1 MFKLSHDYIHLTCQ
15 QSNAQNSPSQASPV
29 RELRTSRCSRWIWKM
44 QRNQRSNCQH
54 PLDHRKAR
62 EFQKNIFCF
71 TDYTKAFDCVDHNK
85 LENSSKD
92 GNTRPP
98 DLPPE
103 KPVCRSRRNRSGH
116 GTMDWFKIG
125 KGVHQGCIMSPCLF
139 NLYAEYIIRSAGCT
153 MEDGMEIP

>member
-1 MFKLSHDYIHLTCQ
+1 
-15 QSNAQNSPSQASPV
+15 
-29 RELRTSRCSRWIWKM
+29 M

>member
-15 QSNAQNSPSQASPV
+15 QSNAQNSPSQASTV

-71 TDYTKAFDCVDHNK
+71 IDYTKAFDCVDHNK

-98 DLPPE
+98 DLAPE
-103 KPVCRSRRNRSGH
+103 KPVCSSRSNSQEWTWNNGLVQNR
-116 GTMDWFKIG
+116 K
-125 KGVHQGCIMSPCLF
+125 
-139 NLYAEYIIRSAGCT
+139 RST
-153 MEDGMEIP
+153 SRLHIVTLLI